1 MNNRSKVFIC
11 YSHKDEKFLKELSP
25 HLELLANNNQIDI
38 WSDRQIEP
46 GSKWQD
52 AIRDTIEA
60 ARVAILLVSVDF
72 LTSQFITEHEL
83 PPLLRAATNGHVTI
97 LPVSV
102 RHTDGLGELS
112 QFHFVNDLSR
122 PLSLMKKAKREEV
135 WVAIAQKVSEFFK
148 DEELVP
154 RNAVKA
160 RIIEHISKFSS
171 VGIGTLNHGLGVKP
185 DEIIFHLPF
194 GRQRVWY
201 ENVTASQVHVLME
214 SPSPFT
220 GYAIK
225 YF

>member
-1 MNNRSKVFIC
+1 MNIRAKVFIC
-11 YSHKDEKFLKELSP
+11 YSHKDEKFLRELSP
-25 HLELLANNNQIDI
+25 HLELLAKNDRIDI
-38 WSDRQIEP
+38 WSDRKIEP

-52 AIRDTIEA
+52 EISNAIDV

-72 LTSQFITEHEL
+72 LTSDFITEYEL
-83 PPLLRAATNGHVTI
+83 PPLLRAATNEHVKI

-102 RHTDGLGELS
+102 RPTGRLGELS
-112 QFHFVNDLSR
+112 QFQFVNDLSK
-122 PLSLMKKAKREEV
+122 PLSTMKKAEREEV
-135 WVAIAQKVSEFFK
+135 WVTTARKVSEVFK

-160 RIIEHISKFSS
+160 KIIEHISKFS
-171 VGIGTLNHGLGVKP
+171 GFTIGTFNHGLGVKP
-185 DEIIFHLPF
+185 DEIIFHVSS

-201 ENVTASQVHVLME
+201 ENLTATQVHVLME
-214 SPSPFT
+214 SPSAFT